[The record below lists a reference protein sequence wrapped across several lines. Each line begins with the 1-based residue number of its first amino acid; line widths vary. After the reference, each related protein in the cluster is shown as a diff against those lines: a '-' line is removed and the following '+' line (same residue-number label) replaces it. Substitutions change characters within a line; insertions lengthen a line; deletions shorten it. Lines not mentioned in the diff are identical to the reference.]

1 MTATRPPISH
11 VPSPPMALS
20 DYAALRDFVDRAAHG
35 EIDLQR
41 PGSQAE
47 TELPLPSGW
56 YATAPPPSAPPRLRP
71 ETRAAV
77 FGLGAG
83 LLMLVPAA
91 LWSQMSQPT
100 VRADSAAML
109 ASFAPGNAEPASDTP
124 TTTPVDVVS
133 VRTISTPEQPAGP
146 TIDPTVEAAR
156 LLIRSGDVIGARTT
170 LSTAAAARNPAALFV
185 MAETYDP
192 NMLAAWGARGVGAD
206 AERARALYSAALA
219 LGHERAAG
227 RIQSLR

>member
-1 MTATRPPISH
+1 MTLARPPVSH
-11 VPSPPMALS
+11 VPTSPMALS
-20 DYAALRDFVDRAAHG
+20 EYAALRDFVDRASHG

-41 PGSQAE
+41 PTTRSE

-56 YATAPPPSAPPRLRP
+56 YATVPPPAPSRLRP

-83 LLMLVPAA
+83 LLLLVPAA
-91 LWSQMSQPT
+91 LWSQMSQPPVQPDT
-100 VRADSAAML
+100 IDL
-109 ASFAPGNAEPASDTP
+109 AGSLVAGPKEPARDGTT
-124 TTTPVDVVS
+124 TTTPVEVIS
-133 VRTISTPEQPAGP
+133 VRALASTDPAAIV
-146 TIDPTVEAAR
+146 TADPTVEAAQ

-206 AERARALYSAALA
+206 AERARALYAAALA
-219 LGHERAAG
+219 LGHDKAAG